1 MSSCRN
7 VFCRSLPDVALDALL
22 DELLVDEALFVP
34 FIVSS
39 SVCETVAPLLPIVV
53 LVVKEVLLRF
63 RS

>member
-1 MSSCRN
+1 
-7 VFCRSLPDVALDALL
+7 VFCNDEPEVAELVPVLLDALVA
-22 DELLVDEALFVP
+22 ELVP

-53 LVVKEVLLRF
+53 VKEVLLRF

>member
-1 MSSCRN
+1 
-7 VFCRSLPDVALDALL
+7 VFCRSLPDVALDELL
-22 DELLVDEALFVP
+22 DDALFVP

-39 SVCETVAPLLPIVV
+39 RVCETDAPLLPIVV